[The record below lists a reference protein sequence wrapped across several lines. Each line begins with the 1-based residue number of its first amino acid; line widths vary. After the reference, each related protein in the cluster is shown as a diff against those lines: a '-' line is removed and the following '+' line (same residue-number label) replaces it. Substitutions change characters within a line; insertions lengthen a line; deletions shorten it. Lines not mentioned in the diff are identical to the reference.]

1 MFCYENNLV
10 YPVYTSNEKLIVDV
24 LLISHAISIL
34 NILTDSFSV
43 RQGVTIK
50 KALLQVLL
58 KML

>member
-1 MFCYENNLV
+1 MKIIWFILFIHQMKNLL
-10 YPVYTSNEKLIVDV
+10 YDV

>member
-1 MFCYENNLV
+1 MKIIWFILFIHQIKNLL
-10 YPVYTSNEKLIVDV
+10 YDV

>member
-1 MFCYENNLV
+1 MKIIWFILFIHQMKNLL
-10 YPVYTSNEKLIVDV
+10 YDV

-58 KML
+58 KTL